1 MSDEPNEAREPRE
14 SHTSRIVRPADDWT
28 GESDD
33 GSRWKR
39 LAQLAGGDRL
49 GCTLEELLPGH
60 DPLPY
65 HYHTANEEAMYVLDG
80 RGTLRTPA
88 GEAEVR
94 AGDYVS
100 FPVGEDGAHTVENAS
115 QTPLRYLAVS
125 TMIEPDVVVYPDEE
139 TLCVNVG
146 AAPGRPRGEFT
157 LRKSFSMRDGSDV

>member
-1 MSDEPNEAREPRE
+1 MSEEPGESREPQV
-14 SHTSRIVRPADDWT
+14 VRATDDWT

-39 LAQLAGGDRL
+39 LGRLADGDRL

-80 RGTLRTPA
+80 CGTLRTPA
-88 GEAEVR
+88 GKFDIG

-100 FPVGEDGAHTVENAS
+100 FPVGEEGAHTVENAS
-115 QTPLRYLAVS
+115 DVPFRYLVVS
-125 TMIEPDVVVYPDEE
+125 TMVDPDVVVYPDEG

-146 AAPGRPRGEFT
+146 AAPGRARGEFT
-157 LRKSFSMRDGSDV
+157 LRRSFSLSDGSDV